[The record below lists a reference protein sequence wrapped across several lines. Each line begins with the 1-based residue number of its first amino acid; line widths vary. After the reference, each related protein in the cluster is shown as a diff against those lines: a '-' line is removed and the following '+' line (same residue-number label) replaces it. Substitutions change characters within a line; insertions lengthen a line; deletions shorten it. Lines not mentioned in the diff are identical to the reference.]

1 MQKGKLTKETI
12 NIQGLERS
20 FLYYVPTFYDGNH
33 GLPLLLSFHGAGSSG
48 EHHSHLTK
56 FHELAEKENFF
67 VLYPEATNAN
77 ESDPF
82 SKRWNEGSQD
92 NPAYIANIDD
102 VAFVQALIIKWQT
115 SYNIDGQRLY
125 TTGFSNGSSFSFRL
139 AIERPDTFAAI
150 AGVAGP
156 LPKHL
161 QSNVKALPP
170 LIFIMG
176 DADPVVPF
184 SNADAAGEKSF
195 AVTGLL
201 GARETAE
208 TVAYRSNHVKTERI
222 PPLELKDPT
231 RIEQTKYMG
240 QNKTPLVTFYQ
251 VKGGGH
257 TWPGGPKIQSPTS
270 NGKVSQ
276 QMDASKV
283 IWDTFK
289 QWT

>member
-20 FLYYVPTFYDGNH
+20 FLYYVPTSYDGNH
-33 GLPLLLSFHGAGSSG
+33 ALPLLLSFHGAGSSA
-48 EHHSHLTK
+48 EHHSRLTK
-56 FHELAEKENFF
+56 FHELAERENFF
-67 VLYPEATNAN
+67 VIYPEATHVN

-82 SKRWNEGSQD
+82 SKRWNEGLKD
-92 NPAYIANIDD
+92 NPAYIAKIDD
-102 VAFVQALIIKWQT
+102 VSFVQALMSKWQN
-115 SYNIDGQRLY
+115 SYSVDKQRIY

-139 AIERPDTFAAI
+139 AIECPNTFTAI

-161 QSNVKALPP
+161 QSNIEAFPP

-184 SNADAAGEKSF
+184 SAADAAGEKSF
-195 AVTGLL
+195 VISGLL
-201 GARETAE
+201 GARECAE
-208 TVAYRSNHVKTERI
+208 IVAYRSNHTKTERLS
-222 PPLELKDPT
+222 PLELQDPT

-240 QNKTPLVTFYQ
+240 QDETTLVTFYH

-257 TWPGGPKIQSPTS
+257 TWPGGPKVQSPAS

-289 QWT
+289 QWM